1 MVLPDEIEDVLIDG
15 GYEPIGIDSLED
27 LGAIKTLT
35 FDDNSGHR
43 VKSIGIHDDFL
54 ILPKKLYLR
63 QNILN
68 VTENISDKLNAEVR
82 FALTNDLKHYY
93 VYLNGEF
100 VMIKDFARGMPLS
113 KLNEVDFSHWQGNIG
128 VAVYIAEMKRDKEI
142 EIKDLFIIANNKY
155 NIIANGDY
163 KISFSTLVDVAMGE
177 ISIVSN
183 DDIDAMFL

>member
-63 QNILN
+63 QNVLN

-82 FALTNDLKHYY
+82 FSLTNDLKHYY

-100 VMIKDFARGMPLS
+100 VMIRDFARGMPLN
-113 KLNEVDFSHWQGNIG
+113 KLNEVD
-128 VAVYIAEMKRDKEI
+128 
-142 EIKDLFIIANNKY
+142 
-155 NIIANGDY
+155 
-163 KISFSTLVDVAMGE
+163 
-177 ISIVSN
+177 
-183 DDIDAMFL
+183 

>member
-1 MVLPDEIEDVLIDG
+1 MVLPDEIEAVLIDG
-15 GYEPIGIDSLED
+15 GYEPIDIDSLED

-43 VKSIGIHDDFL
+43 VKSISIHDDFL

-63 QNILN
+63 QNVLN

-93 VYLNGEF
+93 VYLNSEF
-100 VMIKDFARGMPLS
+100 VMLRDFARGMPLN
-113 KLNEVDFSHWQGNIG
+113 KLNEVDFTNWQGNIG
-128 VAVYIAEMKRDKEI
+128 IAVSIAELKRDREI
-142 EIKDLFIIANNKY
+142 EIKDLFVIANNRY

-177 ISIVSN
+177 ISIAS
-183 DDIDAMFL
+183 DEDIDAMFL